1 MTVVEDPGPA
11 DIVTQTVVARDADT
25 YSGALPGIQLEVTRT
40 GSGFGPNVASVWND
54 DGVLFASARVQFP
67 VLGYTTTADDLV
79 VVAIVT
85 RAPSGTRWCEVD
97 VQPGTVLVYGP
108 GAEHTGISPAGV
120 EYSLVTVTLPVL
132 EAAAEDLRWP
142 RPHIER
148 GHVHV
153 PAHLQRK
160 HALAPLL
167 DALDGEMPSA
177 GSLMARHEDA
187 LHAVLTALSGP
198 DQARLR
204 DSRRINSRQVVA
216 ACIEAFDAR
225 DADPSIRVMCRAA
238 NVSER
243 RLRDAF
249 VDTFDVPPKRYW
261 QLRRLGEARDELA
274 TSTALGATVQ
284 QVALDLGF
292 GHMGRFARAYENRFG
307 EKPSDTL
314 ATARC
319 AGHHAECG

>member
-1 MTVVEDPGPA
+1 MTIVEEPGGA
-11 DIVTQTVVARDADT
+11 DIITRTLLARDADT
-25 YSGALPGIQLEVTRT
+25 YSGALPGIQLDVTRT
-40 GSGFGPNVASVWND
+40 GVGFGPNVTSVWND
-54 DGVLFASARVQFP
+54 DGVSLASARVQFP
-67 VLGYTTTADDLV
+67 VLGYTTTADDLI
-79 VVAIVT
+79 VAAVVT
-85 RAPSGTRWCEVD
+85 RAPPGTRWCEVD

-108 GAEHTGISPAGV
+108 GADHTGISPAGV
-120 EYSLVTVTLPVL
+120 QYSLVTVTLPVL

-153 PAHLQRK
+153 TAHLPRK

-167 DALDGEMPSA
+167 DALDGETPSA
-177 GSLMARHEDA
+177 GSLMARREDA
-187 LHAVLTALSGP
+187 LHTVLTALPGP

-204 DSRRINSRQVVA
+204 GSRRINSRQVVA

-225 DADPSIRVMCRAA
+225 DADPSVRVMCRAV

-249 VDTFDVPPKRYW
+249 VDTFDLSPKRYW
-261 QLRRLGEARDELA
+261 QLRRLSEARDELA
-274 TSTALGATVQ
+274 RSTVRAATVQ
-284 QVALDLGF
+284 RVALDLGF
-292 GHMGRFARAYENRFG
+292 GHMGRFAHAYEKRFG
-307 EKPSDTL
+307 EKPSETL
-314 ATARC
+314 ATARD